1 MSRFDFLHPVLI
13 DLEAK
18 HKAEIDALQ
27 AKLEAAERESIDN
40 NGWAMAYH
48 AKAAK
53 LAEALEIKRALA
65 VYKEMK

>member
-1 MSRFDFLHPVLI
+1 MCSECRKT
-13 DLEAK
+13 AK
-18 HKAEIDALQ
+18 DKAIADLQ